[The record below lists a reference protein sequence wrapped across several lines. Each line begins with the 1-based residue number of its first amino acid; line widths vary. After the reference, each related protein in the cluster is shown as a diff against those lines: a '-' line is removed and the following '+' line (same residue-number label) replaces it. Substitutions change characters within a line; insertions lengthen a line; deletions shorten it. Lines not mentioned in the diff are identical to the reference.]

1 LEEIGLKKEKQ
12 VLFSQSGGCIGC
24 QAEIVIQDKTIDL
37 KQGQKK
43 LFRCQLKFRNKKIFK
58 LLNIENLFNDN
69 VYICVFDCRKVI

>member
-37 KQGQKK
+37 KERQKK
-43 LFRCQLKFRNKKIFK
+43 LFRCQLKFRNKRRFK
-58 LLNIENLFNDN
+58 LLNIENFFNGN

>member
-37 KQGQKK
+37 KQRQKK
-43 LFRCQLKFRNKKIFK
+43 TFQVSVKISQ
-58 LLNIENLFNDN
+58 
-69 VYICVFDCRKVI
+69 